1 MERLMAL
8 QQIIKH
14 DWQKNSFIYDS
25 INSKGICQAFVIFFY
40 YYYFGKAANAP
51 WWSLKKG
58 ANAPALDNMK
68 VAFSNK

>member
-1 MERLMAL
+1 MIDKKTVLFMT
-8 QQIIKH
+8 Q
-14 DWQKNSFIYDS
+14 S
-25 INSKGICQAFVIFFY
+25 IPRAFVIFY

-58 ANAPALDNMK
+58 ANAPPPVNTK